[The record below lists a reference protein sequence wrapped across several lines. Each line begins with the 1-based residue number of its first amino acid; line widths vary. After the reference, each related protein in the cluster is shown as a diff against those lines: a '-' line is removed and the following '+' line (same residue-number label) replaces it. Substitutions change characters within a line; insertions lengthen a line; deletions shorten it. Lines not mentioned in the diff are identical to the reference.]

1 MPKCSITAELARVA
15 AELDKPFRRLRQSSA
30 KFRCGECVDDVG
42 VRDARFDSYLL
53 GDEIAVIGPFVFG
66 LLLPVVAGCAALA
79 LHRRPDLAS
88 RIAAGSIVA
97 SSVLTG
103 GCAICSLATGATAS
117 IKIPWN
123 VPLGSLSLGM
133 DPLSAAFVLPI
144 SILASAAAL
153 YGRDYLTATVR
164 PGWIAR
170 SWFFFNSL
178 VAAML
183 LVVSARNGLLFLF
196 AWEAMSLASFF
207 LVLTEY
213 DHDEVRHA
221 AWVYAVAAHIGTAC
235 LLVLFL
241 LLGRGGSSLDFEQFT
256 PQAAFASAAFILA
269 LIGFGTKAGFV
280 ALHVWLPEAHPAAPS
295 HVSALMSGVMI
306 KTGIYGLLRT
316 LTFLGEV
323 QPLWGWTLLGIGLA
337 TALYG
342 VVFAIAQQDL
352 KRMLAYSSVENIGI
366 ISIGLGTGLL
376 GLAYNIPA
384 MAACALMGSMLH
396 ILNHSLFKGVM
407 FLGAGAIQ
415 LRTRTRD
422 MNQLGGLL
430 KRMPWTGR
438 SFLVG
443 ALAISGLPPLNGFLG
458 EALIVVGALIG
469 VIASKHAHALPGEI
483 VGVAVVGGLALI
495 GGLSVACFTRAFG
508 CVFLGEPRS
517 QQASSAREVDGGMRI
532 GMLIL
537 AAGCLL
543 VSLLAPLWP
552 VLFQSAILA
561 LAGGD
566 IRDAVMASP
575 QPQSLLIALG
585 VAYWLLAG
593 VFALVWWLRRRIAGS
608 WQAETGP
615 TWDCGYA
622 APDPRMQYTAS
633 SFGDPFARLF
643 RLLLRTRSGQGVPA
657 GFFPQEAR
665 FSSESPDPFA
675 SSLFAPAFQVVAW
688 LASKVRHLQHG
699 RIQIY
704 VLYIALTLIALLV
717 WKLD

>member
-1 MPKCSITAELARVA
+1 MW
-15 AELDKPFRRLRQSSA
+15 PFI
-30 KFRCGECVDDVG
+30 CG
-42 VRDARFDSYLL
+42 
-53 GDEIAVIGPFVFG
+53 I
-66 LLLPVVAGCAALA
+66 LLPVFAGCAALA
-79 LHRRPDLAS
+79 LRRHPDHAS
-88 RIAAGSIVA
+88 GIAVGSVIV
-97 SSVLTG
+97 SSVLAGGFAIYTLVTG
-103 GCAICSLATGATAS
+103 ETALLH
-117 IKIPWN
+117 IPWD

-144 SILASAAAL
+144 AILASAAAV
-153 YGRDYLTATVR
+153 YGRDYVAATVR
-164 PGWIAR
+164 PAGIAR
-170 SWFFFNSL
+170 SWFFFNLL
-178 VAAML
+178 VSAML
-183 LVVSARNGLLFLF
+183 VVVSARNGLLFLF

-213 DHDEVRHA
+213 DHEEVRRA
-221 AWVYAVAAHIGTAC
+221 AWIYAVAAHIGTAC
-235 LLVLFL
+235 LFVLFL
-241 LLGRGGSSLDFEQFT
+241 LLGHGNSVLDFDQFA
-256 PQAAFASAAFILA
+256 PPAAVVSVAFVLA

-316 LTFLGEV
+316 LTFLGDV
-323 QPLWGWTLLGIGLA
+323 RPSWGWTLLGIGLA

-342 VVFAIAQQDL
+342 VVFAISQQDL

-366 ISIGLGTGLL
+366 IAMGLGTGLL
-376 GLAYNIPA
+376 GLAYNVPA
-384 MAACALMGSMLH
+384 MAACALVGAMLH
-396 ILNHSLFKGVM
+396 ILNHSLFKGLL

-422 MNQLGGLL
+422 MNRLGGLL

-458 EALIVVGALIG
+458 EALIVVGALVG
-469 VIASKHAHALPGEI
+469 VISSRHSHALPGEI

-508 CVFLGEPRS
+508 FVFLGEPRS
-517 QQASSAREVDGGMRI
+517 EQAADARDVDGGMRA

-537 AAGCLL
+537 AAGCVL
-543 VSLLAPLWP
+543 VSLLAPVWAAVFRSSIL
-552 VLFQSAILA
+552 VLATGA
-561 LAGGD
+561 N
-566 IRDAVMASP
+566 RDAVMASS
-575 QPQSLLIALG
+575 QPQSLLSALG
-585 VAYWLLAG
+585 LAFWLLTG
-593 VFALVWWLRRRIAGS
+593 LFALVWWLRRRFTDAR
-608 WQAETGP
+608 QVDYGP

-633 SFGDPFARLF
+633 SFADPFVLLF
-643 RLLLRTRSGQGVPA
+643 RLLLRTRRGQGVPA
-657 GFFPQEAR
+657 GFFPREAR
-665 FSSESPDPFA
+665 FSSDSPDPFA
-675 SSLFAPAFQVVAW
+675 SSLFAPAFHAVAW
-688 LASKVRHLQHG
+688 LASKLRRLQHG